1 MDCVNPP
8 YLWSIPVST
17 LQAQPMATNRSQIAE
32 STDRQLVEQAL
43 AEPAAFLEIFQ
54 RYRDPVFR
62 YCHRCLGTREAAEDA
77 AQTTFMR
84 AFTNLKSCRDRD
96 RFHAWLFTIA
106 HNVIVDAYRASK
118 PSSPIDWADQIA
130 DSADSPEDLA
140 IAATELLQIT
150 KLLGKLPELQ
160 REVVEL
166 RLQGLTD
173 KEIAGILGK
182 SHQAVRAAQ
191 YRALIQL
198 RSLAGIESA
207 KGSGH
212 VE

>member
-1 MDCVNPP
+1 M
-8 YLWSIPVST
+8 ST
-17 LQAQPMATNRSQIAE
+17 LQAQPMATNRPQIAE

-43 AEPAAFLEIFQ
+43 AEPAAFLAIFQ
-54 RYRDPVFR
+54 RYRDPIFR
-62 YCHRCLGTREAAEDA
+62 YCHRCLGNREAAEDA
-77 AQTTFMR
+77 TQTTFMR
-84 AFTNLKSCRDRD
+84 AFANLKSCKNQE

-106 HNVIVDAYRASK
+106 HNVIVDAYRSSK
-118 PSSPIDWADQIA
+118 PSSPIDWADEIA
-130 DSADSPEDLA
+130 DSAASPEDLA

-150 KLLGKLPELQ
+150 KLLDQLPDLQ

-182 SHQAVRAAQ
+182 SHQAIRAAQ

-198 RSLAGIESA
+198 RSLAGLAGIDSA
-207 KGSGH
+207 KGSNH

>member
-1 MDCVNPP
+1 M
-8 YLWSIPVST
+8 ST
-17 LQAQPMATNRSQIAE
+17 LQAQPMSTTRSLIAE

-62 YCHRCLGTREAAEDA
+62 YCHRSLGNREAAEDA

-84 AFTNLKSCRDRD
+84 AFANLKSCKDRD

-130 DSADSPEDLA
+130 DNAASPEDLA

-150 KLLGKLPELQ
+150 ALLGKLPDLQ

-182 SHQAVRAAQ
+182 SHQAIRAAQ

-198 RSLAGIESA
+198 RSLAGIDAA

-212 VE
+212 VES

>member
-1 MDCVNPP
+1 
-8 YLWSIPVST
+8 LSI
-17 LQAQPMATNRSQIAE
+17 LQAQTMSINPPRIAE

-62 YCHRCLGTREAAEDA
+62 YCHRCLGNRESAEDA

-84 AFTNLKSCRDRD
+84 AFAKLNSCKDRD

-106 HNVIVDAYRASK
+106 HNVIVDTYRSSK
-118 PSSPIDWADQIA
+118 PSSSIDWVDEMA
-130 DSADSPEDLA
+130 DSASSPEELA
-140 IAATELLQIT
+140 IAATELLHIT
-150 KLLGKLPELQ
+150 ALLGKLPDLQ
-160 REVVEL
+160 RDVVEL

-182 SHQAVRAAQ
+182 SHQAIRAAQ

-198 RSLAGIESA
+198 RSLAGIESS

-212 VE
+212 VER

>member
-1 MDCVNPP
+1 
-8 YLWSIPVST
+8 VST
-17 LQAQPMATNRSQIAE
+17 LQAQPMATNRSRILE
-32 STDRQLVEQAL
+32 PTDRQLVEQAL

-62 YCHRCLGTREAAEDA
+62 YCHRCLGNHEAAEDA

-84 AFTNLKSCRDRD
+84 AFANLKACKNRD

-106 HNVIVDAYRASK
+106 HNVIVDVYRASK
-118 PSSPIDWADQIA
+118 PSSPIDWADQIV
-130 DSADSPEDLA
+130 DTADSPEDLA

-150 KLLGKLPELQ
+150 RLLAKLPDLQ

-182 SHQAVRAAQ
+182 SHQAIRAAQ

-198 RSLAGIESA
+198 RSLAAIEPDKES
-207 KGSGH
+207 SH
-212 VE
+212 VER

>member
-1 MDCVNPP
+1 M
-8 YLWSIPVST
+8 SI
-17 LQAQPMATNRSQIAE
+17 LRAQPMSANLPRLDEPADS
-32 STDRQLVEQAL
+32 QLVEQAL
-43 AEPAAFLEIFQ
+43 ADPAAFLEIFQ
-54 RYRDPVFR
+54 RYRDPIFR

-84 AFTNLKSCRDRD
+84 AFANLKSCKDRD
-96 RFHAWLFTIA
+96 RLHAWLFAIA
-106 HNVIVDAYRASK
+106 HNVVVDAYRSSK

-130 DSADSPEDLA
+130 DSAASPEDLA
-140 IAATELLQIT
+140 IAKTELLQVT
-150 KLLGKLPELQ
+150 ALLGKLPDLQ

-182 SHQAVRAAQ
+182 SHQAIRAAQ

-198 RSLAGIESA
+198 RAMAGIES
-207 KGSGH
+207 KKESGH
-212 VE
+212 VEE

>member
-1 MDCVNPP
+1 M
-8 YLWSIPVST
+8 ST
-17 LQAQPMATNRSQIAE
+17 LQAQPMATTRSRIAE
-32 STDRQLVEQAL
+32 PTDRQLVEQAL

-62 YCHRCLGTREAAEDA
+62 YCHRCLGNREAAEDA

-84 AFTNLKSCRDRD
+84 AFANLKSCKDRD
-96 RFHAWLFTIA
+96 RFHSWLFTIA
-106 HNVIVDAYRASK
+106 HNVVVDAYRADK
-118 PSSPIDWADQIA
+118 PSSPIDWAEQIA
-130 DSADSPEDLA
+130 DSAASPEDLA
-140 IAATELLQIT
+140 IATTEFLHIT
-150 KLLGKLPELQ
+150 NLLGKLPDLQ

-182 SHQAVRAAQ
+182 SHQAIRAAQ

-198 RSLAGIESA
+198 RSLAGIDTE
-207 KGSGH
+207 KGPGH
-212 VE
+212 VER